1 MNSLSVV
8 AKETEDTKCLMERLY
23 ASMSGFD
30 LAAGEAEEMTKDPSC
45 EAAPTYGEILF
56 DSLKTVLDDLKLT
69 RNDVFYDLGA
79 GIGKVAIQ
87 TYLTTPV
94 KKSVGVELSKT
105 RHNKAETIKKELQN
119 AGKLDNN
126 RQLLFL
132 NKNIKDVDL
141 SDATVVFMCSTCFSE
156 KLMETILDKLNRNKN
171 KRLFIITLKALPTQN
186 QFKLE
191 KTYTLP
197 MTWSN
202 GSLVHVYT
210 RV

>member
-1 MNSLSVV
+1 
-8 AKETEDTKCLMERLY
+8 
-23 ASMSGFD
+23 
-30 LAAGEAEEMTKDPSC
+30 
-45 EAAPTYGEILF
+45 
-56 DSLKTVLDDLKLT
+56 
-69 RNDVFYDLGA
+69 
-79 GIGKVAIQ
+79 
-87 TYLTTPV
+87 LTTPV

-171 KRLFIITLKALPTQN
+171 RRLFIITLKALPTQN